1 MKYTFYVR
9 PHRSTHVPLEE
20 FVVTGKPHEVLQQL
34 EEMADRIMQEDQDY
48 LEERG

>member
-9 PHRSTHVPLEE
+9 PHRATHVPLEE
-20 FVVTGKPHEVLQQL
+20 FVVTGKPNEVLQQL
-34 EEMADRIMQEDQDY
+34 EEMADKIKQEDKYY